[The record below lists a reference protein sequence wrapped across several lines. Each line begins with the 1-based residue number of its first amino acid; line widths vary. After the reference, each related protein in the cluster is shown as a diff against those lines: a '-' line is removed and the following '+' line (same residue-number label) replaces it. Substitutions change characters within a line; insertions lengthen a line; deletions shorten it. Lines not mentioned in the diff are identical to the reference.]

1 MLDLFIA
8 HLWTVCWPCKDA
20 WNVPVTRGV
29 RCDKSVARGQWA
41 ENATSTN
48 GIPITQANYAN
59 PAIILSKVFH
69 CASKSHI
76 PVEQHERNHK
86 ISGSIKAAATKKE
99 RKICKRKKNSSLET
113 FIFFTYVDTLEFV
126 VSQHHSQT
134 FIWIS
139 PFSLKDYRFTTL
151 EQGCCLPG
159 NLTAN
164 PQPLPYKSLPW

>member
-41 ENATSTN
+41 ENATSTD

-99 RKICKRKKNSSLET
+99 RKICKRKKK
-113 FIFFTYVDTLEFV
+113 
-126 VSQHHSQT
+126 Q
-134 FIWIS
+134 
-139 PFSLKDYRFTTL
+139 
-151 EQGCCLPG
+151 
-159 NLTAN
+159 
-164 PQPLPYKSLPW
+164 LPWNFHIFYVCGHFRVCSFTAPIPNLYLDLPVQPQRLPLHNPGAGMLSAW

>member
-1 MLDLFIA
+1 MLRTV
-8 HLWTVCWPCKDA
+8 LWPGGV
-20 WNVPVTRGV
+20 VGV
-29 RCDKSVARGQWA
+29 RCDETVTCNRKWA
-41 ENATSTN
+41 VGWKRNTHKWNSTN
-48 GIPITQANYAN
+48 SLTS
-59 PAIILSKVFH
+59 LSYFHISDVFH
-69 CASKSHI
+69 CESKSHI

-99 RKICKRKKNSSLET
+99 RQICKRKKKAPLKLSY
-113 FIFFTYVDTLEFV
+113 FFTYMHSFEFV
-126 VSQHHSQT
+126 VSQHQSQT

-139 PFSLKDYRFTTL
+139 PFSLKDYRLTTL